1 VNTAYNA
8 SLQSAGGTGTL
19 AWSIVS
25 GALPAGLALN
35 AATGAITGTPTAAG
49 NSNFTVQVT
58 DSSNPPQSTNTL
70 LNIPVSVTAPALSIN
85 TASLPNGGIGT
96 HYDQILTAT
105 GGTAPYTWSILA
117 GSGAL
122 PTGLSLAASTGEITG
137 SPTTAGTFTFTVQ
150 ATDSSSTPLTALKQF
165 TLTPFTATEHG
176 PVAMVAADFNAD
188 GKQDLAVVNQTST
201 NLSILLGNGDGTFTE
216 ASGSPITVGKV
227 PVAIATGDLAGNAR
241 ADLAIVNQGVNQA
254 DAAVT
259 ILLDN
264 GDGTFTAGIGS
275 PYATAS
281 TPTGIAIADFNQDGH
296 ADFAVTSKDA
306 NTFSVFF
313 GVGAGLFTFGFEPS
327 AGPTGTFPTA
337 IVAANLVS
345 GGFPDVAITNNIS
358 GADGD
363 VSVVLSPANLFSS
376 LGNSSNGQQ
385 PYPASEYVDLGL
397 KIKATPNLHP
407 NNEVTLQLEFEIRA
421 LSGSNENGIPIISN
435 RTLSQT
441 VRVKEDEPTL
451 IGGLTDQ
458 EETRSISG
466 LPGLA
471 EIPGAGYAF
480 GRRNNSLQDTDLL
493 IVITPHR
500 LRLVDHL
507 TRTIFA
513 GRGEPGGRGFGGPGI
528 RENPLS
534 QPPPQP
540 QPQTPLQ
547 PQP

>member
-1 VNTAYNA
+1 
-8 SLQSAGGTGTL
+8 
-19 AWSIVS
+19 
-25 GALPAGLALN
+25 
-35 AATGAITGTPTAAG
+35 
-49 NSNFTVQVT
+49 
-58 DSSNPPQSTNTL
+58 
-70 LNIPVSVTAPALSIN
+70 
-85 TASLPNGGIGT
+85 
-96 HYDQILTAT
+96 
-105 GGTAPYTWSILA
+105 
-117 GSGAL
+117 
-122 PTGLSLAASTGEITG
+122 
-137 SPTTAGTFTFTVQ
+137 
-150 ATDSSSTPLTALKQF
+150 
-165 TLTPFTATEHG
+165 
-176 PVAMVAADFNAD
+176 MVAADFNAD

-216 ASGSPITVGKV
+216 ASGSPITVGKL
-227 PVAIATGDLAGNAR
+227 PAAIASGDLAGNAR
-241 ADLAIVNQGVNQA
+241 ADLAIVNQA
-254 DAAVT
+254 DATVT
-259 ILLDN
+259 VLLNN
-264 GDGTFTAGIGS
+264 GDGTFAAGIGS
-275 PYATAS
+275 PYATS
-281 TPTGIAIADFNQDGH
+281 GTPTGIAIADFNQDGH

-306 NTFSVFF
+306 NTFRVFF
-313 GVGAGLFTFGFEPS
+313 GVGAGLFTLGFEPS

-337 IVAANLVS
+337 IVAANLVN
-345 GGFPDVAITNNIS
+345 GGFPDVAITNSIS
-358 GADGD
+358 GAAGD

-385 PYPASEYVDLGL
+385 PYPASEYIDLGL

-458 EETRSISG
+458 EETRSIRG

-480 GRRNNSLQDTDLL
+480 GLRNNSFQDTELL
-493 IVITPHR
+493 IVVTPHR

-513 GRGEPGGRGFGGPGI
+513 GRGEPGGRVATGPGG
-528 RENPLS
+528 RENPLPQQLPLPQPQEQQPQQQ

-540 QPQTPLQ
+540 QPRQ
-547 PQP
+547 PQPQQPQP